1 MNEKNSKININI
13 EFNNPCYHCNGDCD
27 ACPHWVD
34 TVDYS
39 EIEAEAEAFRIS
51 IGVDLRR
58 HSEIKIN
65 I

>member
-1 MNEKNSKININI
+1 MNEKNSKLTISI
-13 EFNNPCYHCNGDCD
+13 EMDNPCYHCNGDCD

-58 HSEIKIN
+58 HNEITIN
-65 I
+65 L